1 MTRTLLAAT
10 LAALVG
16 SYWAM
21 HVRRA
26 LIAIALASLA
36 ACASWLP
43 KSHTVTLVSWTSF
56 DEAKAAIDKIVP
68 YQSRRAE
75 LAAQGIDPVEN
86 PAITILNYSDI
97 AQRFAMGAIVGADQL
112 DRGIRECLI
121 AGKSCTGYQI
131 EARRRNR
138 NRVGNFWLDS
148 FNFVREVDVSGWS
161 FKATILFVDDLAVY
175 TIYGGQ
181 PLVHE
186 QEIVRNPLG
195 PLQGWGGIVQPGL
208 VVF

>member
-1 MTRTLLAAT
+1 MKRTLLAALGT
-10 LAALVG
+10 VALD
-16 SYWAM
+16 WAM
-21 HVRRA
+21 HARRA
-26 LIAIALASLA
+26 LIASALASLA

-43 KSHTVTLVSWTSF
+43 KSHTLTLVSWTSF

-86 PAITILNYSDI
+86 PAITILNYSDV
-97 AQRFAMGAIVGADQL
+97 AQRFAVGAIVGADQL

-131 EARRRNR
+131 AARRSNR
-138 NRVGNFWLDS
+138 NRVGNFWLDC
-148 FNFVREVDVSGWS
+148 FNFESENDVSGWP
-161 FKATILFVDDLAVY
+161 FRATILFVDDLAVY
-175 TIYGGQ
+175 TIYGAQ
-181 PLVHE
+181 PLIHE

-195 PLQGWGGIVQPGL
+195 PFQ
-208 VVF
+208 

>member
-1 MTRTLLAAT
+1 MKRTLLAALGT
-10 LAALVG
+10 VALD
-16 SYWAM
+16 WAM
-21 HVRRA
+21 HARRA
-26 LIAIALASLA
+26 LIASALASLA

-43 KSHTVTLVSWTSF
+43 KSHTLTLVSWTSF

-97 AQRFAMGAIVGADQL
+97 AQRFAVGAIVGADQL

-131 EARRRNR
+131 AARRSNR
-138 NRVGNFWLDS
+138 NRVGNFWLTT
-148 FNFVREVDVSGWS
+148 RWAISGRLQSRDKCARNTCRSRSLQTSSARVAAASLLRWPCRLMMRCFS
-161 FKATILFVDDLAVY
+161 AHG
-175 TIYGGQ
+175 YG
-181 PLVHE
+181 PTFS
-186 QEIVRNPLG
+186 ISTS
-195 PLQGWGGIVQPGL
+195 
-208 VVF
+208 